1 MKNSEGKK
9 GNILDV
15 RDLVIHYE
23 LEESTV
29 RAVEG
34 MSFTLGYGETL
45 AFVGE
50 TGAGKTTTALGLMRL
65 VPSPPG
71 RMVGGEIFFEGRDIM
86 KASGEELR
94 AIRGEK
100 ISFIS
105 QDPMTSLNPVMS
117 VGSQIA
123 EMVVLHSGLS
133 MRESRARAEE
143 MLSLVGIRKERM
155 GDYPHQFSGGMRQR
169 VLIAIAL
176 ACSPALLIADE
187 PTSALDVTIQAQVL
201 NLMKGLKERFDTSMI
216 MITHDLG
223 IAAETCDRVAIIY
236 AGRIVE
242 MADTESLF
250 TEALHPYA
258 IGLFNSIPRI
268 DDDRDLLDALPG
280 LMPDPARLPQGCP
293 FHPRC
298 AHASQECENSAPGLE
313 DVGNG
318 HLLACWLR
326 GKRNSEVGSVA
337 Q

>member
-1 MKNSEGKK
+1 VKNSEGKK